1 MTALLRRLSSTRFTL
16 LGMAL
21 LAVGAALSYDNPVD
35 TPAWVLVLP
44 MTLLAVNL
52 LAAVVSNARINR
64 RPGLLIF
71 HLSLL
76 GIVVLAAIGRLTH
89 MEAHIEMVE
98 GSAFDPAELMNVRKG
113 PWHRGELE
121 KVVFVQG
128 PFTVDY
134 APGMMRGP
142 TRSQVLVRDGQ
153 GGWERRVV
161 GDDTPLVLE
170 GDRFYTTFTKGFAA
184 VLTWIP
190 ETGEPVTGTIHMPS
204 YPLFD
209 FRQANRWTPPGGE
222 EIKFWLQLETGLKAD
237 QAWTLDPRKAR
248 GVLVLRAGDRRVEL
262 QPGQATALPGGV
274 LRYER
279 LSSWMGYK
287 LFYDPTLQWLFL
299 TAIIGVLGLASY
311 FWNKFATHPWPRAG
325 ELPRKEAA
333 PELEAAPWGGGKS

>member
-1 MTALLRRLSSTRFTL
+1 MNTLLRRLSSTRFTL

-21 LAVGAALSYDNPVD
+21 LAVGAALSYDNP
-35 TPAWVLVLP
+35 A
-44 MTLLAVNL
+44 
-52 LAAVVSNARINR
+52 
-64 RPGLLIF
+64 GLLIF

-113 PWHRGELE
+113 PWHSGELD

-128 PFTVDY
+128 PYTVDY

-142 TRSQVLVRDGQ
+142 TRSQVLVPDGQ

-161 GDDTPLVLE
+161 GDDKPLVLE
-170 GDRFYTTFTKGFAA
+170 GYRFYTTFNKGFAA

-237 QAWTLDPRKAR
+237 QAWTLDPSKAR
-248 GVLVLRAGDRRVEL
+248 GVLVLRTGDRRVEL
-262 QPGQATALPGGV
+262 QPGQATALP
-274 LRYER
+274 
-279 LSSWMGYK
+279 
-287 LFYDPTLQWLFL
+287 
-299 TAIIGVLGLASY
+299 
-311 FWNKFATHPWPRAG
+311 WNKFASHPWPRVG
-325 ELPRKEAA
+325 ELPHKDAT
-333 PELEAAPWGGGKS
+333 PELEAAPWSGGKP